1 MTYTHIL
8 FGLENTLYDADLQ
21 LSMARMNAVKAM
33 VAEGLPLNHESLY
46 IMLEQ
51 IVKEY
56 GVHFPKHFD
65 ILIERLGVKYSPR
78 IIAAGVL
85 AYRETSAVY
94 LKPYPDVQSTLLT
107 LRDKGA
113 KLYLITS
120 GPPVK
125 QWQKI
130 LSLNLGHL
138 FHDVFI
144 EERSDIMGGLSK
156 DFLRTVLER
165 FPADKSSVL
174 AVSGLE
180 NEISVFKEFDIP
192 SALVIRGASKY
203 SAEKAKDLATYVI
216 ESLEKILKI
225 V

>member
-1 MTYTHIL
+1 MIYAHIL

-33 VAEGLPLNHESLY
+33 IAEGLPLNHESLY
-46 IMLEQ
+46 MMLEQ

-65 ILIERLGVKYSPR
+65 ILVERLGVKYSPR

-85 AYRETSAVY
+85 AYRETSNVY
-94 LKPYPDVQSTLLT
+94 LKPYPDVQPTLLA
-107 LRDKGA
+107 LRDKGV

-130 LSLNLGHL
+130 LSLNLGHI

-144 EERSDIMGGLSK
+144 EERSDIMGGPSK
-156 DFLRTVLER
+156 DFLKNVL
-165 FPADKSSVL
+165 DQISVNRNSIL

-180 NEISVFKEFDIP
+180 NEINVFKESSIP
-192 SALVIRGASKY
+192 TVLVMRGASKY
-203 SAEKAKDLATYVI
+203 SAEKAKHAATYVV
-216 ESLEKILKI
+216 ESLDKILKI

>member
-1 MTYTHIL
+1 MTYTHLL
-8 FGLENTLYDADLQ
+8 FGLENTLYDAELQ

-46 IMLEQ
+46 MMLDQ

-65 ILIERLGVKYSPR
+65 ILVERLGVKYSPR

-85 AYRETSAVY
+85 AYRETSSVY
-94 LKPYPDVQSTLLT
+94 LKPYPDVLSTLVA
-107 LRDKGA
+107 LRDRGA
-113 KLYLITS
+113 KLYLVTS

-130 LSLNLGHL
+130 LSLNLGHI
-138 FHDVFI
+138 FHEVFV
-144 EERSDIMGGLSK
+144 EERSDIMGGLSR
-156 DFLRTVLER
+156 DFLKNVLDQLSVEK
-165 FPADKSSVL
+165 DSVL

-180 NEISVFKEFDIP
+180 SEINVFKEFGLP
-192 SALVIRGASKY
+192 SALVVRGASKY
-203 SAEKAKDLATYVI
+203 AAERAKPLATYVI